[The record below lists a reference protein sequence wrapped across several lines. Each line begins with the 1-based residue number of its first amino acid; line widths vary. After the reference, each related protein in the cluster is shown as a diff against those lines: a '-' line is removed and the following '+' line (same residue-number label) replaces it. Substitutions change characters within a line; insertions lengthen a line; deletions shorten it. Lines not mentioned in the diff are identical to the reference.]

1 MEEDLGL
8 NFVIV
13 TNVCTIHLALLS
25 LSLFINKTK
34 KGNNPY
40 PSKVL

>member
-13 TNVCTIHLALLS
+13 TSVCTVHLALLS
-25 LSLFINKTK
+25 LSLFINKMK
-34 KGNNPY
+34 KDNHPY
-40 PSKVL
+40 LTGLL